1 MNRVAV
7 VTGSGRGIGKAI
19 ARRLAADGMDIALID
34 ISNNLEDTT
43 GEIAG
48 ETGRKVIAVKA
59 DLSDEAQILE
69 ACNKIKEQF
78 GEVDTL
84 VNVAGVAW
92 GTPFEETSAAE
103 WDKVFAINLKSGFLL
118 AQQFIGKMKDNGF
131 GRIIS
136 ISSMAGVMGSENAGC
151 HYCASKAGVIGLV
164 KYLSKSY
171 ARYGITANAIA
182 PGPIESE
189 MVKDLGAKT
198 YQNLLDSMPAHKL
211 GTPEQIAAVAS
222 MLASEEGGFVT
233 GTVIEASGGQLI
245 V

>member
-7 VTGSGRGIGKAI
+7 ATGSGRGIGKAI

-34 ISNNLEDTT
+34 ISNNLEDTV
-43 GEIAG
+43 GQIAD

-118 AQQFIGKMKDNGF
+118 AWHFIGKMKDNGF

-182 PGPIESE
+182 PNPIESE

-198 YQNLLDSMPAHKL
+198 YQNLLDSMPEHKL

-222 MLASEEGGFVT
+222 MLASEDGGFVT